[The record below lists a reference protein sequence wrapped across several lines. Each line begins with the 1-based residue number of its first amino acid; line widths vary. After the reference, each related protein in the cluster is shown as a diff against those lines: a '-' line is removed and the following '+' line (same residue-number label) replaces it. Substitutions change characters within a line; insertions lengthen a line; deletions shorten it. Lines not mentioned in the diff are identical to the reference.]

1 MTFNS
6 PPRIILIL
14 LLLLSHTVA
23 TSSATE
29 TRMSLAECIA
39 TAVRENRTIKN
50 AYLDRI
56 LQKYDLRVSEDK
68 FNPKLLL
75 SPGIQISGGTGTT
88 PTTSTANLTG
98 TLTEQLPTGAAIN
111 LSANHDIINTERAPT
126 GRAYGWNITL
136 TQPLLKGAG
145 FDVNMASVISARR
158 NEQSNILSLKSTI
171 MDTLTSVVT
180 SYRSYI
186 QAIKSLEI
194 SRQSLERSRELI
206 ETNKELIAAGR
217 MAAIESVQSE
227 ADVAGKEFSLLSSE
241 NAVDAARLAL
251 TKAIDIDKNSRITP
265 VEDTGIPPVPYTF
278 EEGKKLAFENRP
290 DYLSSLLGY
299 ENTKLQLVIARNST
313 LWDLSLTGG
322 YGNSY
327 TREGLPGSDSSS
339 GAWNAGL
346 TLSVPIGDLTIHQGL
361 LSAEIALKK
370 LENDLARQRE
380 SIEIEVQDAL
390 RSAEMNLRQ
399 IRLATLSRSLT
410 EQKVEIETEK
420 LKAGRSTNF
429 QLVSFQN
436 DLVNARNSEL
446 DAIITYLNA
455 LTALDRTLGI
465 TLDSW
470 GVSLAERK

>member
-1 MTFNS
+1 MTFS
-6 PPRIILIL
+6 HPPRIILIVF
-14 LLLLSHTVA
+14 LLLSNTVA
-23 TSSATE
+23 ASSATE
-29 TRMSLAECIA
+29 TRMTLADCIA

-56 LQKYDLRVSEDK
+56 VQKYDLRVAEDK
-68 FNPKLLL
+68 FTPKLLL
-75 SPGIQISGGTGTT
+75 TPSIQASGGSDPT
-88 PTTSTANLTG
+88 PTTAVTG
-98 TLTEQLPTGAAIN
+98 LSGTVTEQFPTGAAIT
-111 LSANHDIINTERAPT
+111 LGAKHDITSTENVRT
-126 GRAYGWNITL
+126 GRSYGWNVSL
-136 TQPLLKGAG
+136 TQPFLKGAG
-145 FDVNMASVISARR
+145 FEVNTASVISARR
-158 NEQSNILSLKSTI
+158 NEQSNILSLKSTL

-180 SYRSYI
+180 AYRSYI

-194 SRQSLERSRELI
+194 NRQSLIRSRELI
-206 ETNKELIAAGR
+206 EINKELIAAGR

-251 TKAIDIDKNSRITP
+251 TKAIDIDKNSRIIP
-265 VEDTGIPPVPYTF
+265 VEETGIPPVPYTL

-299 ENTKLQLVIARNST
+299 ENAKLDLVIARNST

-327 TREGLPGSDSSS
+327 TRDGVPGSDSSA

-346 TLSVPIGDLTIHQGL
+346 TLSVPLGDLSIRQGL
-361 LSAEIALKK
+361 LASEIAMKK
-370 LENDLARQRE
+370 LEHDMARQRE
-380 SIEIEVQDAL
+380 DIEIEVQDAL

-410 EQKVEIETEK
+410 EQKVEIETDK

-465 TLDSW
+465 TLDRW

>member
-1 MTFNS
+1 MTFTH
-6 PPRIILIL
+6 PPRIILIVL
-14 LLLLSHTVA
+14 LFFSTTVA
-23 TSSATE
+23 TSTATE
-29 TRMSLAECIA
+29 TQMSLADCIA

-50 AYLDRI
+50 AYLDRVV
-56 LQKYDLRVSEDK
+56 QKYDLRTAEDK
-68 FNPKLLL
+68 FTPKLLL
-75 SPGIQISGGTGTT
+75 TPGIQASGGSDPT
-88 PTTSTANLTG
+88 PTTAVTG
-98 TLTEQLPTGAAIN
+98 LSGTVTEQFPTGAAIT
-111 LSANHDIINTERAPT
+111 LGAKHDITSTENVRT
-126 GRAYGWNITL
+126 GRSYGWNVSLI
-136 TQPLLKGAG
+136 QPLLKGAG
-145 FDVNMASVISARR
+145 FEVNTASVISARR
-158 NEQSNILSLKSTI
+158 NEQSNILSLKSTL

-180 SYRSYI
+180 AYRSYI

-194 SRQSLERSRELI
+194 NRQSLIRSRELI
-206 ETNKELIAAGR
+206 EINKELIAAGR

-251 TKAIDIDKNSRITP
+251 TKAIDIDKNSRIIP
-265 VEDTGIPPVPYTF
+265 VEETGIPPVPYTL

-299 ENTKLQLVIARNST
+299 ENAKLDLVIARNST

-327 TREGLPGSDSSS
+327 TRDGAPGSDSSA

-346 TLSVPIGDLTIHQGL
+346 TLSVPLGDLSIRQGL
-361 LSAEIALKK
+361 LASEIAMKK
-370 LENDLARQRE
+370 LEHDMARQRE
-380 SIEIEVQDAL
+380 DIEIEVQDAL

-399 IRLATLSRSLT
+399 IRLATLSRTLT
-410 EQKVEIETEK
+410 EQKVEIETDK

-465 TLDSW
+465 TLDRW